1 VELLITASWVGY
13 VVPYDSIPGRMSP
26 LVTVILAMVN
36 TLIKVVDMIPDSKKL
51 TAVEVFITAA
61 LVQAL
66 IPMTEFAY
74 ILFRAKKLREKSSG
88 IKDHDLEISR
98 IATKTDN
105 VFMLISPMI
114 NVFWFMIY
122 ILVFGLP
129 HLTTS

>member
-1 VELLITASWVGY
+1 MELLIVASWVSY

>member
-1 VELLITASWVGY
+1 MELLIVASWVSY

-36 TLIKVVDMIPDSKKL
+36 TLIKVADMIPDSKKI

-74 ILFRAKKLREKSSG
+74 ILFRAKKLREKSIG
-88 IKDHDLEISR
+88 IKEHDLEISR

-105 VFMLISPMI
+105 VFMLISPTI